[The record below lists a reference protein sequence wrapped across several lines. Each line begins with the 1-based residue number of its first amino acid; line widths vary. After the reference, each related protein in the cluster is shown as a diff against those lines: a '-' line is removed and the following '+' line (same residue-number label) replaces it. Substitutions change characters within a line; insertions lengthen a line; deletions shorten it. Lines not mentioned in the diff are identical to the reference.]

1 MSDPT
6 PTSEA
11 VTLANENNVEEENTS
26 VEVSTKEET
35 KQEEYKVFVGNL
47 AFSTSEQQLSDFF
60 NKTGKVVKANII
72 TRGTR
77 SLGYGFV
84 ALETEED
91 AKKSGR

>member
-60 NKTGKVVKANII
+60 
-72 TRGTR
+72 
-77 SLGYGFV
+77 
-84 ALETEED
+84 
-91 AKKSGR
+91 